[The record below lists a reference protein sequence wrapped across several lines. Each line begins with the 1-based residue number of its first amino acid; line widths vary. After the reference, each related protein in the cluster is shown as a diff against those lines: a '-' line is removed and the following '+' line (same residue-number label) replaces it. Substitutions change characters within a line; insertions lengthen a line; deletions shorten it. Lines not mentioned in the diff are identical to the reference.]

1 MNQPAR
7 ALSQTCEDEHSEP
20 GNNLLGRAPLD
31 GIPPA
36 PRGVPQIGA
45 THSIDTN
52 SILNMSTAD
61 SSQAVQS
68 VTITNEKD
76 RLSQAELDRMV

>member
-1 MNQPAR
+1 MHQPAR
-7 ALSQTCEDEHSEP
+7 ALSQICEDEHNEP

-31 GIPPA
+31 DIPPA
-36 PRGVPQIGA
+36 PRGVPLIGA
-45 THSIDTN
+45 THSIDAN
-52 SILNMSTAD
+52 GILNMGTAD

-68 VTITNEKD
+68 VTIANEKD